1 MMKSMPLLLAPAG
14 SMRPLKTALRFGAD
28 AVYCGAKQYGLRAQ
42 AGNFEEEE
50 LAEAVC
56 LAHAAGAQLYL
67 TLNIFASDG
76 DLPGMV
82 RMAQTARDIGVD
94 AVIVSDLGA
103 IARIAR
109 EVPGLAI
116 HVSTQA
122 STMNAEAA
130 RVYRDLGASRV
141 VLARELTLDQIEG
154 MAEALREEME
164 LEAFI
169 HGAACMAYSG
179 RCMLS
184 SYLTGRSANRG
195 ACSQPCRWT
204 YSLHEHTRPD
214 EALPIEE
221 DAHGTAILSSRD
233 ICMMDFLP
241 RMMESGVSCFKI
253 EGRMKTEIYI
263 ATVVGAYRRAMDAY
277 ARDPAAYAQD
287 EALRKELRAEL
298 DKVSHRV
305 YDTGFYFGRPQV
317 CGEAVGV
324 TQEMEY
330 MGYVLDVSGG
340 VALVEMKNRFF
351 VGDRL
356 ETVTPSGSRPFLVED
371 IVLDET
377 GEHVK
382 VVNVPLQ
389 RVRISCAE
397 GLEAGDMLR
406 GPVRNRKNA

>member
-67 TLNIFASDG
+67 TLNIFASDS